1 MSAND
6 ELQAHTCEKLMEF
19 YGDVAN
25 NVAQGNLQDNVKKS
39 HITTENKPKSKK
51 TTKDVQKKCLS
62 LTEQWK
68 KGELEQG
75 WYYVQ
80 LIRGEYR
87 IDLYIK
93 DKNEWIDCPD
103 AIINAVVCAVPSY
116 EEWVYLHKARNDAHE
131 IVESLTKENAQ
142 LRKFLEE
149 FNALDVAKENQ
160 QLKELLRE
168 CYKMLAQYH
177 VENSEPSLDEN
188 IELLTKIDNAI
199 GEKK

>member
-1 MSAND
+1 M
-6 ELQAHTCEKLMEF
+6 T
-19 YGDVAN
+19 
-25 NVAQGNLQDNVKKS
+25 
-39 HITTENKPKSKK
+39 
-51 TTKDVQKKCLS
+51 

-103 AIINAVVCAVPSY
+103 AIIDAVVCAVPSY
-116 EEWVYLHKARNDAHE
+116 EEWR
-131 IVESLTKENAQ
+131 Q
-142 LRKFLEE
+142 LRKWCEE

-160 QLKELLRE
+160 QLKELLKECRE
-168 CYKMLAQYH
+168 KF
-177 VENSEPSLDEN
+177 VEAEN
-188 IELLTKIDNAI
+188 NYGFDDAIVDICDQIIEEIDNAI